1 MSRAV
6 VVQLVKKIL
15 WCLRLTMLF
24 ISCLSNT
31 SGSFVHKIINLSLT
45 LIKRWNLRV
54 ARMHG
59 HRGTGALKNKVSI
72 KTAWREI
79 NTISE
84 IYFPVRR
91 NIICVL
97 RSVVVGRLR
106 PLHCLLKLYQL
117 MLDLCHACLRCPQFR
132 RTSYNLRI
140 RIRVENENENFRL
153 PGTVF
158 EILPKFWCKWKWKRL
173 PKIQKQK

>member
-1 MSRAV
+1 
-6 VVQLVKKIL
+6 
-15 WCLRLTMLF
+15 MLQE
-24 ISCLSNT
+24 CT
-31 SGSFVHKIINLSLT
+31 V
-45 LIKRWNLRV
+45 
-54 ARMHG
+54 
-59 HRGTGALKNKVSI
+59 TGEQEPLKNKVSI

-117 MLDLCHACLRCPQFR
+117 MLDLCHACLRRPQFWTK
-132 RTSYNLRI
+132 TSCRGHAFSISSGPLKREKFPA
-140 RIRVENENENFRL
+140 ENNIANQEL
-153 PGTVF
+153 TAQWVSVF
-158 EILPKFWCKWKWKRL
+158 TCNTTASLLSTSSLQNCTQAQ
-173 PKIQKQK
+173 QK